1 MIGKLSVM
9 LIHSSRAQWFIL
21 PYVFLFDLYDC
32 FFFVVAGRCDHG
44 SACDQLCY
52 ELHDGMYECA
62 CTYGYQLNSNGY
74 SCQGEYI

>member
-1 MIGKLSVM
+1 MIY
-9 LIHSSRAQWFIL
+9 IA
-21 PYVFLFDLYDC
+21 PLYSC
-32 FFFVVAGRCDHG
+32 SIFTIVFFFVVAGRCDHG